1 MKSTYKYSLGSA
13 NRHKDIIKIIKDYKF
28 EKNAEISINS
38 SLQDSVDTLNRQINT
53 LNARNYEF
61 EEYSFLYLNSNI
73 ITIEEALLLMI
84 GFNPDVLSNKNFHQ
98 FNLSNNSIGLLEALF
113 IHRVNEYN
121 ILERN
126 VFSGQSQVKTDQFIK
141 FAISNN
147 YFSRT
152 LSTPKTATYKNKIKN
167 QNLLITKEG
176 LIELLKA
183 SKKPRNKSYH
193 AARLYERIKDK
204 LLPYN
209 SSGDTPKINTIRRY
223 VSEITLTDEWSLM
236 PSSIKNQIKR

>member
-1 MKSTYKYSLGSA
+1 MKSTYRYSLGKA
-13 NRHKDIIKIIKDYKF
+13 NRHKEIIKLIDDYKF

-38 SLQDSVDTLNRQINT
+38 TLQDSVGTLNRQINT

-61 EEYSFLYLNSNI
+61 EEYSFVYLNSTI

-98 FNLSNNSIGLLEALF
+98 FNLSNNSIGLLETLF

-147 YFSRT
+147 FFSRS

-167 QNLLITKEG
+167 QNLLITKNG
-176 LIELLKA
+176 FIELLKS
-183 SKKPRNKSYH
+183 SKKPRNKSYY
-193 AARLYERIKDK
+193 ATKLYEHIQDE
-204 LLPYN
+204 LIPIN
-209 SSGDTPKINTIRRY
+209 NNGDIPSLETIRKY
-223 VSEITLTDEWSLM
+223 ISEITLSDEWELFPETLKAKIS
-236 PSSIKNQIKR
+236 

>member
-1 MKSTYKYSLGSA
+1 MKSTYRYSLGTA
-13 NRHKDIIKIIKDYKF
+13 NRHKEIIKLIDDYKF
-28 EKNAEISINS
+28 EKHAEVLINS
-38 SLQDSVDTLNRQINT
+38 SLQDSVDTLSRQINT

-61 EEYSFLYLNSNI
+61 EEYSFVYLNSTI

-98 FNLSNNSIGLLEALF
+98 FNLSNNSIGLLETLF

-147 YFSRT
+147 YFSRS

-167 QNLLITKEG
+167 QNLLITKNG
-176 LIELLKA
+176 FIELLKS
-183 SKKPRNKSYH
+183 SKKPRNKSYY
-193 AARLYERIKDK
+193 ATKLYEQIQDE
-204 LLPYN
+204 LIPIN
-209 SSGDTPKINTIRRY
+209 NNGDIPSIETIRKY
-223 VSEITLTDEWSLM
+223 ISEITLSEDWKLIPE
-236 PSSIKNQIKR
+236 SIRYMIK